1 MSLAP
6 GAMRRLMRE
15 VATLRTSPPDGL
27 RIVTSDEDMLD
38 IIGIIAGPEG
48 TPYEGGYFRVK
59 FQFTEEFPAAPPQ
72 CTMLTKIFHPNVS
85 KSGEICVNT
94 LKKDWKREYGIAHIL
109 VTIKCL
115 LIYPNAESA
124 LDEAA
129 GKLLLEDYVEYFKH
143 AKLITGVHA
152 TPRTRPAE
160 FGTPS
165 AHAVPTATTTAKPPS
180 PRPQEQAPSVSL
192 SASSSS
198 RAPSVAPSE
207 SVTTT
212 SKPISKSSSSN
223 GLLAVFEATEPLQL
237 SPSNNSGYLQPKSS
251 LHCSNSASSL
261 SKGSQPMK
269 ENGPSNGSVVSPV
282 NCGPLQPASG
292 TNGSGAKPPTGA
304 IKRPGAVGGVA
315 KRKKGLKRL

>member
-38 IIGIIAGPEG
+38 IIGVIAGPEG

-59 FQFTEEFPAAPPQ
+59 FQFTDEFPAAPPK
-72 CTMLTKIFHPNVS
+72 CTMLSKIFHPNVS

-129 GKLLLEDYVEYFKH
+129 GKLLLEDYSEYFKH
-143 AKLITGVHA
+143 AKLITGIHA
-152 TPRTRPAE
+152 TPRTRPVE
-160 FGTPS
+160 FETPS
-165 AHAVPTATTTAKPPS
+165 AHAIPTATATVKLSS
-180 PRPQEQAPSVSL
+180 PRPPEQAPSVSL

-198 RAPSVAPSE
+198 RAPSAAPSE
-207 SVTTT
+207 SVTMP

-223 GLLAVFEATEPLQL
+223 GLLAVVEATEPLQL
-237 SPSNNSGYLQPKSS
+237 SPSNNSGSLQLKPS
-251 LHCSNSASSL
+251 LHRSSSASQMSE
-261 SKGSQPMK
+261 GGGPMK
-269 ENGPSNGSVVSPV
+269 ENGPSSGPVVSPL
-282 NCGPLQPASG
+282 NNGPLQPASG
-292 TNGSGAKPPTGA
+292 TNGTGAKPTTGA
-304 IKRPGAVGGVA
+304 VKRPGAVGGVA